1 MGAPKQI
8 VALVDRFRDQ
18 YDSYRLPSYG
28 ETELR
33 REFIDP
39 FFKALGWD
47 IDNEQ
52 GNAEAYKD
60 VIHEDS
66 IKIGVSTKAPDYS
79 FRIGGTRKFFVEAKK
94 PSVNVG
100 QDVSPAFQLRRYG
113 WSAKLSLSILTDFE
127 EFAVYDCRVRPE
139 KNDKASTART
149 LYLSYQQYDERWD
162 EIASIFSLDAIRKGS
177 FDRYAES
184 TKKKRGTA
192 EVDDAFLKE
201 IEEWRSD
208 LARNLASRNSE
219 LSQREINFAVQK
231 TIDRIIFLRICEDRG
246 IEIYGGLQS
255 LTGGPKVY
263 PRLCEMFRKADD
275 RYNSGLF
282 HFNKEKNRSEEPD
295 EWTLSLQVD
304 DRVLKDILRKLY
316 YPESPY
322 EFSVMPAEI
331 LGQVYEQFLGKVI
344 RLTKGHQAKVEDK
357 PEVKKAGGVYYTPA
371 YIVDYIVEQTVGKLL
386 EGKSPH
392 EVAART
398 KATWKP
404 AKGGRP
410 LTVLDP
416 ACGSGSFLIG
426 AYQYL
431 LDWYRDWYVEHD
443 PAKHKDR
450 IYQTRKDQWRLTT
463 AERKRI
469 LLDHIY
475 GVDIDTQA
483 VEVTKLSL
491 LLKVL
496 EGENQESLQRQL
508 RLFRERALPDLA
520 NNIKCG
526 NSLIGP
532 DFYRDKQLDLFDED
546 ERLRI
551 NVFDWSGK
559 DGFREIMKSGGFDA
573 VIGNPPYVRSI
584 NLKESVPFA
593 WEYYRNAYKTASQR
607 EWDIYLVFV
616 ERGIGLLSANGSLGF
631 ILPNKF
637 INSQVGENLREIIS
651 SGSHL
656 RKLINFG
663 AFQVFR
669 GVTTYTCLLFLNRA
683 KQDSILVSRYLGD
696 VRSASAK
703 CPLPESAPEQ
713 WTASTVV
720 PDMLASETWNSIVS
734 TSPIRRKLMKWP
746 RLGTLADI
754 YSGTGTRADQVYL
767 IEQGRPSGTLLRG
780 FSPER
785 DVDVELERLFLK
797 PVLRGRNISRY
808 GIKDADLYLIVPYEA
823 TNTRTTLVAEAT
835 LGKVAPRTY
844 KHLMSCRGRL
854 DARENGRF
862 KKSGWFQYGR
872 PQNHLRF
879 EVSEKIVMP
888 DVADR
893 GTCYMDRS
901 GFWLLDTAY
910 AITKKENTEID
921 LAFILGLLNSR
932 LLTFFLKETGTPLRG
947 GYFRMKTAYLSP
959 FPVRTINSRDKVE
972 KAQHDRMVELVE
984 RMPTLH
990 DKSATAKTTHERTA
1004 LARQI
1009 EATDQEIDRLVYE
1022 LYGLTDEEIHIVE
1035 EATAR

>member
-1 MGAPKQI
+1 MSISGRTDRVGAPKEI
-8 VALVDRFRDQ
+8 LDLVNRFREQ

-60 VIHEDS
+60 VVHEDS

-79 FRIGGTRKFFVEAKK
+79 FRIGGVRKFFVEAKK
-94 PSVNVG
+94 PSVNIG
-100 QDVSPAFQLRRYG
+100 QDISPAFQLRRYG
-113 WSAKLSLSILTDFE
+113 WSAKLPLSILTDFE

-149 LYLSYQQYDERWD
+149 MFFTYEQYDERWD
-162 EIASIFSLDAIRKGS
+162 EIAAIFSLDAIRKGS

-201 IEEWRSD
+201 IEQWRSE
-208 LARNLASRNSE
+208 LARNLAARNAE

-255 LTGGPKVY
+255 LTSGPKIY
-263 PRLCEMFRKADD
+263 PRLCELFRKADD

-282 HFNKEKNRSEEPD
+282 HFTKEKHRHEDPD

-304 DRVLKDILRKLY
+304 DRVLKDIIRNLY

-322 EFSVMPAEI
+322 EFSVLGSEI

-357 PEVKKAGGVYYTPA
+357 PEVKKAGGVYYTPT

-386 EGKSPH
+386 EGKTPH

-398 KATWKP
+398 KTTWKP

-431 LDWYRDWYVEHD
+431 LDWYRDWYVEHG

-520 NNIKCG
+520 DNIKCG

-532 DFYRDKQLDLFDED
+532 DFYKGKQLDLFDED

-573 VIGNPPYVRSI
+573 VLGNPPYVRVSNVDEHLRPYLYSTYEI
-584 NLKESVPFA
+584 NHRF
-593 WEYYRNAYKTASQR
+593 
-607 EWDIYLVFV
+607 DIYVVFV
-616 ERGIGLLSANGSLGF
+616 RRALELLSETGRFGF
-631 ILPNKF
+631 IVPNKF
-637 INSQVGENLREIIS
+637 FTSDYGESLRS
-651 SGSHL
+651 SLSET
-656 RKLINFG
+656 RAITNIVDFG
-663 AFQVFR
+663 DTQVFA
-669 GVTTYTCLLFLNRA
+669 GATIYTCLLFLS
-683 KQDSILVSRYLGD
+683 KQSHTHVNYKEANTTRTSQQFI
-696 VRSASAK
+696 VRR
-703 CPLPESAPEQ
+703 E
-713 WTASTVV
+713 VNV
-720 PDMLASETWNSIVS
+720 PAERLS
-734 TSPIRRKLMKWP
+734 TSAWAFVDAQSGQLLDRFRDFP
-746 RLGTLADI
+746 RLGDLCKI
-754 YSGTGTRADQVYL
+754 KHGLQTGMDAVFLLTKASHESNDDTIVVTSAAEPEPFSIETAAVRRVVKGAVDLRRYYIEASERYVLFPYNVKDQAAL
-767 IEQGRPSGTLLRG
+767 IESSEFAARYPLAWAYLNRHAKELRSKQKPGEWYGFRRRNYDLRDAVPRLLVPS
-780 FSPER
+780 
-785 DVDVELERLFLK
+785 
-797 PVLRGRNISRY
+797 ISQR
-808 GIKDADLYLIVPYEA
+808 A
-823 TNTRTTLVAEAT
+823 
-835 LGKVAPRTY
+835 
-844 KHLMSCRGRL
+844 C
-854 DARENGRF
+854 F
-862 KKSGWFQYGR
+862 
-872 PQNHLRF
+872 
-879 EVSEKIVMP
+879 VS
-888 DVADR
+888 
-893 GTCYMDRS
+893 
-901 GFWLLDTAY
+901 
-910 AITKKENTEID
+910 D
-921 LAFILGLLNSR
+921 LAGEYHFVGSGGGGGGGYGLYARNEAPSLHFLLGLLNSK
-932 LLTFFLKETGTPLRG
+932 LLDWLVK
-947 GYFRMKTAYLSP
+947 LS
-959 FPVRTINSRDKVE
+959 NSRFGHGYYSYNRQYIEPLPIRVPE
-972 KAQHDRMVELVE
+972 EGEPRSESLHDGMVGLVE
-984 RMPTLH
+984 QMLTLH
-990 DKSATAKTTHERTA
+990 KRSATAKTTHERTA

-1009 EATDQEIDRLVYE
+1009 SATDEEIDRLVYE
-1022 LYGLTDEEIHIVE
+1022 LYGLTDEEIRIVE

>member
-1 MGAPKQI
+1 VGAPKEI
-8 VALVDRFRDQ
+8 IGLVNRFRDQ
-18 YDSYRLPSYG
+18 YDTYRLPSYG

-60 VIHEDS
+60 VVHEDS

-79 FRIGGTRKFFVEAKK
+79 FRIGGVRKFFVEAKK
-94 PSVNVG
+94 PSVNIG
-100 QDVSPAFQLRRYG
+100 QDISPAFQLRRYG
-113 WSAKLSLSILTDFE
+113 WSAKLPLSILTDFE

-149 LYLSYQQYDERWD
+149 LFVTYEQYDERWD
-162 EIASIFSLDAIRKGS
+162 EIAAIFSLDAIRKGS

-201 IEEWRSD
+201 IEQWRSV
-208 LARNLASRNSE
+208 LARNLAARNAK

-246 IEIYGGLQS
+246 IEIYGGLQA
-255 LTGGPKVY
+255 LTSGPKIY
-263 PRLCEMFRKADD
+263 PRLCELFRKADD

-282 HFNKEKNRSEEPD
+282 HFTKEKHRHEDPD

-304 DRVLKDILRKLY
+304 DRVLKDIIRNLY

-322 EFSVMPAEI
+322 EFSVLGSEI

-344 RLTKGHQAKVEDK
+344 RLTKGHQAKIEDK
-357 PEVKKAGGVYYTPA
+357 PEVKKAGGVYYTPT

-386 EGKSPH
+386 EGKTPQ

-398 KATWKP
+398 KTTWKP
-404 AKGGRP
+404 TKGGRP

-475 GVDIDTQA
+475 GVDIDPQA

-508 RLFRERALPDLA
+508 RLFRERALPDLSD
-520 NNIKCG
+520 NIKCG

-532 DFYRDKQLDLFDED
+532 DFYQGEQLDLFDED

-573 VIGNPPYVRSI
+573 VIGNPPYIRI
-584 NLKESVPFA
+584 QTMKEWAPAEVEF
-593 WEYYRNAYKTASQR
+593 YKQKYVAASKGNY
-607 EWDIYLVFV
+607 DIYVVFV
-616 ERGIGLLSANGSLGF
+616 ESCLLLLNGDGRLGF
-631 ILPNKF
+631 ILPHKF
-637 INSQVGENLREIIS
+637 FNAKYGQPLRTLLSAGKHLSHIVHF
-651 SGSHL
+651 GS
-656 RKLINFG
+656 
-663 AFQVFR
+663 AQVFKSA
-669 GVTTYTCLLFLNRA
+669 TTYTCLMFLSKSRSRRCRFVQVRDLQDWIQTGGGERGEILAEEIDGVSWNVQVGPSAAVMRRLSQGSRRLKDVAHLFVGLQTDADDVFILNEVGHTKSELICESAATGETHHFERSHLKPFLKGSLDIRRYALSTAQKRLLFPYDNVGKSSLLIPADQYQEQYPHTWDYLQANRVRLSRRA
-683 KQDSILVSRYLGD
+683 KGRLGD
-696 VRSASAK
+696 AWYGYVYKKNHVRFEQPK
-703 CPLPESAPEQ
+703 ILAPAIAEGACFA
-713 WTASTVV
+713 WDGEGKYYFV
-720 PDMLASETWNSIVS
+720 
-734 TSPIRRKLMKWP
+734 
-746 RLGTLADI
+746 G
-754 YSGTGTRADQVYL
+754 SGG
-767 IEQGRPSGTLLRG
+767 GGG
-780 FSPER
+780 
-785 DVDVELERLFLK
+785 
-797 PVLRGRNISRY
+797 GGY
-808 GIKDADLYLIVPYEA
+808 GIVLDSQSEWSPLYLLGILNS
-823 TNTRTTLVAEAT
+823 TLTT
-835 LGKVAPRTY
+835 
-844 KHLMSCRGRL
+844 
-854 DARENGRF
+854 
-862 KKSGWFQYGR
+862 
-872 PQNHLRF
+872 
-879 EVSEKIVMP
+879 
-888 DVADR
+888 
-893 GTCYMDRS
+893 
-901 GFWLLDTAY
+901 FWLRRTSSL
-910 AITKKENTEID
+910 
-921 LAFILGLLNSR
+921 F
-932 LLTFFLKETGTPLRG
+932 RG
-947 GYFRMKTAYLSP
+947 GYIALNRQYIEDIPLPDLDHSHAAD
-959 FPVRTINSRDKVE
+959 RSR
-972 KAQHDRMVELVE
+972 QDRLVELVE
-984 RMPTLH
+984 QML
-990 DKSATAKTTHERTA
+990 KCNSQLAAMKTSQERTA
-1004 LARQI
+1004 LSRQI
-1009 EATDQEIDRLVYE
+1009 EATDEEIDRLVYE
-1022 LYGLTDEEIHIVE
+1022 LYVLTDEEIRIVE